1 MKGVTVSHPLR
12 FQLRINNI
20 LTILLMFAIVWIVN
34 YLGYKYYYRKDFS
47 KGGMYTL
54 SSKTI
59 NVLKSLPEPVKIIVC
74 LTNSKLQSDIDNLL
88 KEYKYYGGNKII
100 IEHIDPALN
109 LERAE
114 ALAKRLKF
122 DLQENVIIFEYKNF
136 HKFVNDNQLVEYDN
150 SVAMFGQSP
159 SIKAFKG
166 EQQFTAAILSVV
178 EGKPSKVYFLTGHGE
193 RNIDNY
199 NQPGGYGII
208 ATQIRK
214 ENMEPLNLNLLESGA
229 VPEDAA
235 VVVIAGPKNP
245 LSPSELQAITHYLDS
260 KGKLIVL
267 EGSNS
272 NSGLEPLLS
281 KYGIIFQ
288 NDKVVAIGRL
298 VGGLGGE
305 MLIDKA
311 AGTHFA
317 DHPAVKPMIG
327 YTLQLPDC
335 RSIALSTDSSN
346 PNVKK
351 VTALVK
357 TPEGFWGEVNW
368 KEEERPK
375 YDPGVDIPGPLI
387 LAAVYDGGEVPGK
400 EGIHVFG
407 TRIAAVGSSSFLAN
421 QNIKP
426 DGVDFFINLLNWM
439 LQKEMALGIAPKSV
453 QEFGLSIPASQRQ
466 TVAMICLITIPF
478 AFLVLGVGMYFSRR
492 R

>member
-1 MKGVTVSHPLR
+1 MKGVRVSHPLR

-20 LTILLMFAIVWIVN
+20 LTILLMFAIVWMVN

-47 KGGMYTL
+47 KGGLYTL

-59 NVLKSLPEPVKIIVC
+59 NVLKSLPEPVKIIVS
-74 LTNSKLQSDIDNLL
+74 LTNSKLQSDIDTLL

-109 LERAE
+109 LEKAE

-122 DLQENVIIFEYKNF
+122 DLQENVVIFEYKNF
-136 HKFVNDNQLVEYDN
+136 HKFVSDSQLVEYDN
-150 SVAMFGQSP
+150 SVAMLGQSP
-159 SIKAFKG
+159 PIKAFKG

-178 EGKPSKVYFLTGHGE
+178 EGKPAKVYFLTGHGE
-193 RNIDNY
+193 RSIDNY
-199 NQPGGYGII
+199 TQPGGYGII
-208 ATQIRK
+208 ANQIRK
-214 ENMEPLNLNLLESGA
+214 ENMEPLNLNILESGSI
-229 VPEDAA
+229 PDDAS
-235 VVVIAGPKNP
+235 VLVIAGPKNP
-245 LSPSELQAITHYLDS
+245 LSSPEIQAINRFLDA

-267 EGSNS
+267 EGANS
-272 NSGLEPLLS
+272 NSGLESVLS
-281 KYGIIFQ
+281 NYGIVFQ

-298 VGGLGGE
+298 IGGIGGE
-305 MLIDKA
+305 MIIDKA

-317 DHPAVKPMIG
+317 DHPAVKAMIG

-335 RSIALSTDSSN
+335 RSISLASEASN

-357 TPEGFWGEVNW
+357 TPEGFWGETNW
-368 KEEERPK
+368 KQEEKPK
-375 YDPGVDIPGPLI
+375 YDPGVDIAGPLI

-400 EGIHVFG
+400 EGIHVYG
-407 TRIAAVGSSSFLAN
+407 TRIAAVGSSAFLAN
-421 QNIKP
+421 QYIKP

-439 LQKEMALGIAPKSV
+439 LQKEMALGIAPKSI
-453 QEFGLSIPASQRQ
+453 QEFGLSVPASQRQ
-466 TVAMICLITIPF
+466 TVAMICLVTVPF
-478 AFLVLGVGMYFSRR
+478 AFLILGVGMYFSRR

>member
-1 MKGVTVSHPLR
+1 MKGVMVSHPLR

-20 LTILLMFAIVWIVN
+20 LTILLMFAIVWMVN
-34 YLGYKYYYRKDFS
+34 YLGYKYYFRKDLS
-47 KGGMYTL
+47 KGGLYTL

-59 NVLKSLPEPVKIIVC
+59 NLLKSLPEPVKIIVS

-109 LERAE
+109 LEKAE

-122 DLQENVIIFEYKNF
+122 DLQENVVIFEYKNF
-136 HKFVNDNQLVEYDN
+136 HKFVSDNQLVEYDN
-150 SVAMFGQSP
+150 SVAMLGQAP
-159 SIKAFKG
+159 SIKSFKG

-199 NQPGGYGII
+199 TQPGGYGII
-208 ATQIRK
+208 AAQIRK
-214 ENMEPLNLNLLESGA
+214 ENMEPLTLNLLETGA
-229 VPEDAA
+229 VPDDASIL
-235 VVVIAGPKNP
+235 VIAGPKNP
-245 LSPSELQAITHYLDS
+245 LSSSEIQAITRYLDA

-267 EGSNS
+267 EGANS

-281 KYGIIFQ
+281 TYGIVFQ

-298 VGGLGGE
+298 VGGIGGE
-305 MLIDKA
+305 MIIDKA

-317 DHPAVKPMIG
+317 DHPAVKAMMG

-335 RSIALSTDSSN
+335 RSISLSNDQSN

-351 VTALVK
+351 LTALVK

-368 KEEERPK
+368 KKEEKPK
-375 YDPGVDIPGPLI
+375 YDPTEDIAGPLI
-387 LAAVYDGGEVPGK
+387 LAAVYDGGEVPAK
-400 EGIHVFG
+400 EGIHVYG
-407 TRIAAVGSSSFLAN
+407 TRIAAVGSSAFLAN
-421 QNIKP
+421 QYIKP

-453 QEFGLSIPASQRQ
+453 QEFGLSVPASQRQ
-466 TVAMICLITIPF
+466 TVAMICLVTIPF
-478 AFLVLGVGMYFSRR
+478 AFLVMGVGMYFSRR